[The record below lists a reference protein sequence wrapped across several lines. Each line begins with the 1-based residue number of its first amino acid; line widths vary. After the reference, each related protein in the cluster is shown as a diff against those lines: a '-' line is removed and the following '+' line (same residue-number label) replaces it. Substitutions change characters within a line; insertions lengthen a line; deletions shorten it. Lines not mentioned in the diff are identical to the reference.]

1 MMRSNQT
8 RICGFNSDTPQ
19 WRVAESLR
27 ALEYRVSYVGN
38 DQQPPRGSTDEDVLD
53 PARKPNQVVVTSNH
67 DMIMLCA
74 EVGES
79 GIWLDPRG
87 RQLRREEHVVLAFTN
102 IVEWQLLLRQASAPV
117 CVRALRARRR
127 RRTRSTPSHDTYP
140 LAHPFVGM
148 GNYGSDATDRAPHL
162 TCHTDSG
169 RPRRRARRDSR
180 TVCVGSNPAGGAAVG
195 IVIVANQR
203 PVL

>member
-1 MMRSNQT
+1 MK
-8 RICGFNSDTPQ
+8 TPRRGSPTAKRQ
-19 WRVAESLR
+19 RPDIRLPYDELLPWRVAESLR

-102 IVEWQLLLRQASAPV
+102 IVEWRARPARRFASAR
-117 CVRALRARRR
+117 CE
-127 RRTRSTPSHDTYP
+127 
-140 LAHPFVGM
+140 
-148 GNYGSDATDRAPHL
+148 
-162 TCHTDSG
+162 
-169 RPRRRARRDSR
+169 
-180 TVCVGSNPAGGAAVG
+180 PAGAAEPDRRHHM
-195 IVIVANQR
+195 IPIR
-203 PVL
+203 LPILS